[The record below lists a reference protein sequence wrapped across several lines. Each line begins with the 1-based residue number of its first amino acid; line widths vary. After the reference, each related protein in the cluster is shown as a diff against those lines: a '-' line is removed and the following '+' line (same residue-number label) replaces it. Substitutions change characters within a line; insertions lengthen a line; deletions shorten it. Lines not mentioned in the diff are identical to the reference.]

1 MRLTHLAATLCLFL
15 VAPAFAQAG
24 GARDL
29 INRQLQGVGGYNQSI
44 DDAMNEKQP
53 PAAQPAPAP
62 APGELKSGW
71 LTRRASNGKSIRLY
85 FSYPA
90 TLSKAK
96 PTAGIL
102 VLQEWWG
109 LNDDIQ
115 QRTRD
120 LATKGFYAVAPD
132 LFDGKTTD
140 DPAEAQKLKAAT
152 TDASAL
158 SAMKAGLD
166 LIQSEESNGVIDAK
180 RVAALG
186 WCYGGQQALL
196 LSIADPRIKAT
207 AIFYGPLVT
216 DPAKLKTLQG
226 PVLGIFGND
235 DKNPSPDDVKKFQA
249 ALKTAGKTDVT
260 IYPFDGV
267 GHAFASKSAAK
278 TGAYNE
284 EKAADAFAKLN
295 AWLDAKL
302 PR

>member
-1 MRLTHLAATLCLFL
+1 
-15 VAPAFAQAG
+15 
-24 GARDL
+24 
-29 INRQLQGVGGYNQSI
+29 
-44 DDAMNEKQP
+44 
-53 PAAQPAPAP
+53 
-62 APGELKSGW
+62 
-71 LTRRASNGKSIRLY
+71 
-85 FSYPA
+85 
-90 TLSKAK
+90 
-96 PTAGIL
+96 
-102 VLQEWWG
+102 
-109 LNDDIQ
+109 
-115 QRTRD
+115 
-120 LATKGFYAVAPD
+120 
-132 LFDGKTTD
+132 
-140 DPAEAQKLKAAT
+140 
-152 TDASAL
+152 
-158 SAMKAGLD
+158 MKAGLD